1 MILSVNA
8 EKYFDKIQH
17 SLMIKTFQMV
27 GIEGIYLNIIKVIY
41 DKSKINIVLTREKLE
56 AFPLRLERREGCAL
70 PPLFFNEI
78 SEVLVTEIRQERSK

>member
-1 MILSVNA
+1 MIPSINA

-56 AFPLRLERREGCAL
+56 AFPLRLERREGC
-70 PPLFFNEI
+70 PLHHFF
-78 SEVLVTEIRQERSK
+78 SMKYQKS